1 MPATCRP
8 LTALAALIL
17 LAGCAAGESL
27 DQMADQGELRSNC
40 HTSAGEWVGGASCS
54 MEWSVSRTTSTTTTV
69 VTTTTEPP
77 PASPPKSDD

>member
-40 HTSAGEWVGGASCS
+40 HTSKGEWVGRPSCS
-54 MEWSVSRTTSTTTTV
+54 MEWSVSKTTSTTTTV
-69 VTTTTEPP
+69 VTATTTD
-77 PASPPKSDD
+77 PAAPAPADD